1 MKTTEQ
7 LITEA
12 NAAIAELRSRGAVP
26 FNLTISENVDIELR
40 ISSEG
45 EGVFRTSEAVRAD
58 SWMHSVF
65 LIGGQARDGRSH
77 TYGMSVCR
85 NATLHH
91 QYLRATVIGC
101 PFLFRLLPTPRGMR
115 DTICV
120 CCAVYSAVS
129 VSGQFPLFRFLPV
142 LWITTFRKFRFGIVA
157 VDQIKSSDL
166 RRRIFELLENL
177 AKHRHQLFPHMPM
190 YCGIPSS
197 T

>member
-91 QYLRATVIGC
+91 QIQKPEL
-101 PFLFRLLPTPRGMR
+101 
-115 DTICV
+115 
-120 CCAVYSAVS
+120 
-129 VSGQFPLFRFLPV
+129 VSGFFSSARSPSIGGLSRTCLASVASPSRAFAPLKTSLFSIFALRSRERSRGFLY
-142 LWITTFRKFRFGIVA
+142 I
-157 VDQIKSSDL
+157 
-166 RRRIFELLENL
+166 N
-177 AKHRHQLFPHMPM
+177 QLV
-190 YCGIPSS
+190 
-197 T
+197 TNE

>member
-115 DTICV
+115 DRSA
-120 CCAVYSAVS
+120 CAGQSTTRSPFLAESRYFDSFLFS
-129 VSGQFPLFRFLPV
+129 VLKKQV
-142 LWITTFRKFRFGIVA
+142 
-157 VDQIKSSDL
+157 
-166 RRRIFELLENL
+166 
-177 AKHRHQLFPHMPM
+177 
-190 YCGIPSS
+190 
-197 T
+197 

>member
-91 QYLRATVIGC
+91 QVKKSLPEMVGA
-101 PFLFRLLPTPRGMR
+101 FLFSPRG
-115 DTICV
+115 
-120 CCAVYSAVS
+120 ALNS
-129 VSGQFPLFRFLPV
+129 
-142 LWITTFRKFRFGIVA
+142 
-157 VDQIKSSDL
+157 
-166 RRRIFELLENL
+166 E
-177 AKHRHQLFPHMPM
+177 
-190 YCGIPSS
+190 
-197 T
+197 